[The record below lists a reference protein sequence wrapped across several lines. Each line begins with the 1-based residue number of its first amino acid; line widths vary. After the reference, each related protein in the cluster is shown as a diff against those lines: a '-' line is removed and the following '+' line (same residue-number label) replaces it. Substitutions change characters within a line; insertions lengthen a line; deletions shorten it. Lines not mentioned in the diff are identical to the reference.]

1 MEQRLD
7 GVRRERRRLDAAQM
21 AVVHEGAHFA
31 VVRAGRADR
40 ADDERGLR
48 VHEGH
53 EQRTRE
59 LVELVDVVD
68 HDDPAPPLLHLL
80 ERGAGAVEEERAVEL
95 ALGPARASHLA
106 GKKVGERG
114 KGKTLGLGVPGDAS
128 DGQSGLGGEPQAL
141 VREPGLAQARAAA
154 DEDAARTRVTERRG
168 DRLDLVGSAE
178 ERPRRRVRDLAQR
191 DGEDVDHGLRSPG
204 SRRPARSGGG
214 RRRRHRG
221 RRAER
226 PRPRP
231 AATASSS
238 SATGRDEAV
247 AAPVDRAHDRLTLAV
262 VTDRATRGLDAGR
275 ERGLADEPVAPD
287 VVEELFFGDHPLA
300 VDDEVGE
307 DVEHLRFDRDRNPA
321 PAQLEERRVEL
332 DVTEAVDHGRGPRAS
347 RDGRRPRSRAGIEVS
362 QVSRSW

>member
-1 MEQRLD
+1 MNERLREVPHAVALDEVAGVARRLDELSQHTRVAGRRRDELFQAVVGDRRAEHAVQQRLD

-53 EQRTRE
+53 EQCTRE

-106 GKKVGERG
+106 GEKVGERG
-114 KGKTLGLGVPGDAS
+114 KGKTLGLGMTGDAS

-178 ERPRRRVRDLAQR
+178 ERPRRR
-191 DGEDVDHGLRSPG
+191 
-204 SRRPARSGGG
+204 
-214 RRRRHRG
+214 
-221 RRAER
+221 
-226 PRPRP
+226 
-231 AATASSS
+231 
-238 SATGRDEAV
+238 
-247 AAPVDRAHDRLTLAV
+247 
-262 VTDRATRGLDAGR
+262 
-275 ERGLADEPVAPD
+275 
-287 VVEELFFGDHPLA
+287 
-300 VDDEVGE
+300 
-307 DVEHLRFDRDRNPA
+307 
-321 PAQLEERRVEL
+321 
-332 DVTEAVDHGRGPRAS
+332 
-347 RDGRRPRSRAGIEVS
+347 
-362 QVSRSW
+362 